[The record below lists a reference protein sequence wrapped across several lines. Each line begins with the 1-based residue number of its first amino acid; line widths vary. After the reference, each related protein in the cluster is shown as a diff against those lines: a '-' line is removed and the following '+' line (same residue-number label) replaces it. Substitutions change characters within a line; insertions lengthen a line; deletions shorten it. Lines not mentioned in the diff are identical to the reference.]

1 MHIFSCDLPYRPR
14 YTSDFDV
21 FLGIINLRCDK
32 TKHANFNAKE
42 SEQMSLLRLKGAEA
56 TCVKIA
62 TEMKKCSR
70 LEEMANFN
78 VL

>member
-1 MHIFSCDLPYRPR
+1 
-14 YTSDFDV
+14 
-21 FLGIINLRCDK
+21 
-32 TKHANFNAKE
+32 
-42 SEQMSLLRLKGAEA
+42 MSLLHLKGAET

-70 LEEMANFN
+70 LKEMANFN

>member
-1 MHIFSCDLPYRPR
+1 
-14 YTSDFDV
+14 
-21 FLGIINLRCDK
+21 
-32 TKHANFNAKE
+32 
-42 SEQMSLLRLKGAEA
+42 MSLLRLKGAEA

-70 LEEMANFN
+70 LKEMANFN

>member
-1 MHIFSCDLPYRPR
+1 MAQNDQIHFKNLAEKMLQ
-14 YTSDFDV
+14 DFESLCEY
-21 FLGIINLRCDK
+21 FGSLC
-32 TKHANFNAKE
+32 TKD
-42 SEQMSLLRLKGAEA
+42 AEA

-70 LEEMANFN
+70 LKEMSNFN